1 MEKLVL
7 LMYGDLLPPHQHI
20 KRIVDK
26 YIRYY
31 LNDKK
36 KEDFNE
42 DKYVEIRIEERYLGL
57 KQREWYCPLITPIK
71 YGFLPRFKSIFQSFN
86 CGICLC
92 TENHE
97 HPTLGIG
104 DLEYEG
110 YCYYMRDDKKKI
122 LFLED
127 YGKQDDGI
135 EIDALYEKLSN
146 QAISNLNH
154 LDWNNLMPKN
164 ERHSVES
171 QEWYRNLPVEQR
183 YKIVNANTETEIAFK
198 QWLNEIVQTG
208 KK

>member
-1 MEKLVL
+1 MDAGYDVHRQLF
-7 LMYGDLLPPHQHI
+7 GCTDNGHQQL
-20 KRIVDK
+20 RR
-26 YIRYY
+26 RYRPRH
-31 LNDKK
+31 DKK
-36 KEDFNE
+36 EAFVEWPLTWALPTKETVFH
-42 DKYVEIRIEERYLGL
+42 Y
-57 KQREWYCPLITPIK
+57 PLITPIK
-71 YGFLPRFKSIFQSFN
+71 HEFLSRFKSIFQSFN
-86 CGICLC
+86 CDICLC

-104 DLEYEG
+104 NLEYED
-110 YCYYMRDDKKKI
+110 YCYYMKDDKKN

-146 QAISNLNH
+146 QAISNLKH

-198 QWLNEIVQTG
+198 QWLNEIVQAG